1 MSIEIKAPSF
11 PESVADGTIAT
22 WHKQPGE
29 ACKRDD
35 LIVDIETDKVVMEVV
50 APADGSLSDIT
61 VAEGGTVMSNEII
74 AHFTEG
80 AVATTQANEGQSA
93 ATATDQSDSSGP
105 AVRKLLHENNL
116 HATQVTGTG
125 KGGRL
130 LKEDVLNYLKH
141 PTPVAV
147 VTPAAPVAMAKEMPK
162 ESTNQMVSPSSGP
175 QIGRAHV

>member
-50 APADGSLSDIT
+50 APADGSLSEIMS
-61 VAEGGTVMSNEII
+61 AEGSTVMSNEVI
-74 AHFTEG
+74 ARFTAG
-80 AVATTQANEGQSA
+80 AGAKLPEAQDAPSSNA
-93 ATATDQSDSSGP
+93 DQLDVSGP

-116 HATQVTGTG
+116 DATKVTGTG

-130 LKEDVLNYLKH
+130 LKEDVLNYLKN
-141 PTPVAV
+141 PETVTSVPVPVA
-147 VTPAAPVAMAKEMPK
+147 TPDTR
-162 ESTNQMVSPSSGP
+162 STS
-175 QIGRAHV
+175 ACC